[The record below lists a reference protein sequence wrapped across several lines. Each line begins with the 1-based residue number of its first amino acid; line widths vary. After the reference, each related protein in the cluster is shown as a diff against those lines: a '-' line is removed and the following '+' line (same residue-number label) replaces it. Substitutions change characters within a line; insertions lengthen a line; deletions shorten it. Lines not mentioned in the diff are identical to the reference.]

1 MLKVEGSSVSS
12 VEPMG
17 RLRAIV
23 RALTV
28 LAAIAE
34 SCVGLAL
41 TFAGLEWVLPV
52 VGLAGLAW
60 AFVMGGGE
68 EPRGWKDGALAD
80 KGGEGLR
87 E

>member
-1 MLKVEGSSVSS
+1 MVKGLLVLS

-17 RLRAIV
+17 RVRAIV

-28 LAAIAE
+28 LAAIVE
-34 SCVGLAL
+34 RGVGLAL
-41 TFAGLEWVLPV
+41 TFAGLAWVLPV
-52 VGLAGLAW
+52 VGLAGLAR

-68 EPRGWKDGALAD
+68 ELRGGTGGALVD